1 MGAPVKSSPP
11 IYYLGHHI
19 CPNCHEPVFAA
30 EFADVKMDTITYRWT
45 CDLCGHGFTSEAKM
59 NEVAA

>member
-1 MGAPVKSSPP
+1 MGVPVKNSPP

-19 CPNCHEPVFAA
+19 CPSCREPIFAA
-30 EFADVKMDTITYRWT
+30 EFADVRVDTITYRWT
-45 CDLCGHGFTSEAKM
+45 CDLCGHGFTSETKL